1 MDQYNAANSDQLFQ
15 LSMEKIKATE
25 APKASS
31 EATANGTFDNSIA
44 NKSND
49 VDGNIGSG
57 SFEGI
62 VSHLPRSSCACR
74 RTASSRNLGPE
85 LDPEEIYGMER
96 GSATSYSS
104 PGLPVFDNAGHMN
117 TRTVSPK
124 DLQIGASSAPN
135 STALT
140 NLTSPSVLNESPGFD
155 NYEVS
160 PVYGD
165 LDFTD
170 NTVPWPPLFPSSDM
184 QVPPPIPPGTIP
196 PQISSPLEQSSN
208 SEDDRS
214 PMRRKPGPRRHSA
227 VSGVGTRRRDR
238 PLPPII
244 VDDPTDIVAMKRARN
259 TLAARKSRQRKAERL
274 DELESRIAALT
285 KERDQ
290 WKTLALSAGVT
301 MPNIPAGD

>member
-1 MDQYNAANSDQLFQ
+1 
-15 LSMEKIKATE
+15 
-25 APKASS
+25 
-31 EATANGTFDNSIA
+31 
-44 NKSND
+44 
-49 VDGNIGSG
+49 
-57 SFEGI
+57 
-62 VSHLPRSSCACR
+62 
-74 RTASSRNLGPE
+74 
-85 LDPEEIYGMER
+85 MER

-104 PGLPVFDNAGHMN
+104 PGLPVFDNSGHMN

-140 NLTSPSVLNESPGFD
+140 NLTSPSVFNESPGFEK
-155 NYEVS
+155 YEVS
-160 PVYGD
+160 PAYEDV
-165 LDFTD
+165 DFTD
-170 NTVPWPPLFPSSDM
+170 NTADWFPLFPSSDV
-184 QVPPPIPPGTIP
+184 QVPPPIPPGMIP
-196 PQISSPLEQSSN
+196 PQTSSSLEQSSN

-214 PMRRKPGPRRHSA
+214 PMRRKPGPTRHSA

-290 WKTLALSAGVT
+290 WKTLALSAGAT